1 MDMGSVNG
9 RRTRPTRDGGRIT
22 MKYVFTVTR
31 VYEVEATSE
40 EKAIDVMG
48 NEYEAE
54 QYLVDQTLEFKGV
67 E

>member
-1 MDMGSVNG
+1 
-9 RRTRPTRDGGRIT
+9 
-22 MKYVFTVTR
+22 MKYVFTLTR
-31 VYEVEATSE
+31 IYEVEATSE

-48 NEYEAE
+48 NEYESE

>member
-1 MDMGSVNG
+1 
-9 RRTRPTRDGGRIT
+9 

-40 EKAIDVMG
+40 EKAIDIMG
-48 NEYEAE
+48 NDYEAE
-54 QYLVDQTLEFKGV
+54 QYLVDDALEFKGV